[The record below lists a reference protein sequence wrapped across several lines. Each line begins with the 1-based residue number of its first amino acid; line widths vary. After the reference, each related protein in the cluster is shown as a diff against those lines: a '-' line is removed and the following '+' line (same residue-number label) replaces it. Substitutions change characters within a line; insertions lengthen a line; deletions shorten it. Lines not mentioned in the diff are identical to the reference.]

1 MKRISITLTA
11 VLALARLSACT
22 EKPQTG
28 GGVKQDA
35 APFAGTGSN
44 FPQPGWKAADKAGRE
59 RPLQAQRKVREPRQG
74 PQASERSRCPTPMPF
89 PTTRHTRCV
98 S

>member
-11 VLALARLSACT
+11 VLALAGLSACT

-35 APFAGTGSN
+35 APYAGTGSN
-44 FPQPGWKAADKAGRE
+44 FTQPGWKAGDKAAG
-59 RPLQAQRKVREPRQG
+59 
-74 PQASERSRCPTPMPF
+74 SSI
-89 PTTRHTRCV
+89 
-98 S
+98 